1 MCVCIYTNICMR
13 NVYNLYIYITHKY
26 WESSLC
32 YMLSTCWRLRV
43 LLTEAALDWMTSC
56 HTHWVSPPT
65 MWIRLVIFLSPKC
78 LRGNAVWWS
87 RSGQGWWMGFLPRYQ
102 QHGCLLAWS
111 ADREAQVKE
120 SEAPTEPV
128 PPENESACMIHA
140 HRSVFQECQGMFY
153 VDSALECIR
162 SFIPRLKIQA
172 HTFLRNRKYIFLKNK
187 TKPTPVS
194 RCHSGILPAAVLRE
208 LLTGPGGR
216 GLS

>member
-32 YMLSTCWRLRV
+32 YMPSTCRRFRV

-56 HTHWVSPPT
+56 HTHRVSRPT
-65 MWIRLVIFLSPKC
+65 MWTRLVIFLSPKC

-120 SEAPTEPV
+120 SEPPTEPV
-128 PPENESACMIHA
+128 PPENMHVWFMLTDLFFRNVRACSMLILHWN
-140 HRSVFQECQGMFY
+140 VL
-153 VDSALECIR
+153 DPL
-162 SFIPRLKIQA
+162 
-172 HTFLRNRKYIFLKNK
+172 
-187 TKPTPVS
+187 S
-194 RCHSGILPAAVLRE
+194 RG
-208 LLTGPGGR
+208 
-216 GLS
+216 